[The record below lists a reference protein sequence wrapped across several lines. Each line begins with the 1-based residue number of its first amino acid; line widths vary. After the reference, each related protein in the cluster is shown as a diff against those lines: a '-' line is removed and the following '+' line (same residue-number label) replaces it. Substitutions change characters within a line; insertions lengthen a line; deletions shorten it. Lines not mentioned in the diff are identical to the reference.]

1 VNFWCETRMEH
12 GENDT
17 FMNYMKN
24 LMNQTLLTTLKL
36 KD

>member
-1 VNFWCETRMEH
+1 MEH

-17 FMNYMKN
+17 IMNYMKN
-24 LMNQTLLTTLKL
+24 SMTQTLLITLKL